1 MVETVADTGNN
12 HLPLYLDY
20 LLKLVPW
27 RDHKTE
33 E

>member
-1 MVETVADTGNN
+1 MVATVADTENN
-12 HLPLYLDY
+12 PLPRYRDY